1 MSIKVDP
8 GCRYT
13 KTHEWVRIEGDHGYV
28 GITDYA
34 QHELGDIVFVELP
47 PVGKAVTVG
56 DVVSTVESVKS
67 VSEVYAPVTGTVT
80 EVNGELEGS
89 PGLVNSDPEGSGWI
103 LKLRMSDK
111 AEIAKLMTAEAYEK
125 EIGK

>member
-1 MSIKVDP
+1 MAAQEL
-8 GCRYT
+8 RFT
-13 KTHEWVRIEGDHGYV
+13 KTHEWVLVEGDSATL

-47 PVGKAVTVG
+47 AVGKVIKVG

-67 VSEVYAPVTGTVT
+67 VSEVYAPISGTVAD
-80 EVNGELEGS
+80 VNRALEDG
-89 PGLVNSDPEGSGWI
+89 PGAVNTDPMGKGWI
-103 LKLRMSDK
+103 LKLTIGDK
-111 AEIAKLMTAEAYEK
+111 TEVAKLMTAEAYNK